1 MSCQYVLEMLIRNM
15 PRTWRTAPTKKVGT
29 KKPAS
34 RSRPVKTPPT
44 IVSQICRE
52 PIQEIVEGG
61 VSGIVCS

>member
-1 MSCQYVLEMLIRNM
+1 M
-15 PRTWRTAPTKKVGT
+15 APTKKVGT

-34 RSRPVKTPPT
+34 RSRPLKTPVT
-44 IVSQICRE
+44 MVSHICRE